1 MSFTASFRQMKDGT
15 RADYEMLAALE
26 HEYALAL
33 PERILASLKK
43 LDGGLQG
50 YPVSRYTH
58 SLQSATRALRDGADD
73 ELVVAALLH
82 DIGDDLSPYN
92 HAAIAAA
99 ILRPYV
105 RAEVTWIVEQHAL
118 FQSYSSAHH
127 HDRSR
132 NGRDRY
138 KDHPWFEACVNF
150 CERWDQASFDPEYP
164 TEPLERF
171 EPLVRAIFTRPAHDV
186 IFVGPAGA

>member
-118 FQSYSSAHH
+118 FQSYYYAHH

>member
-1 MSFTASFRQMKDGT
+1 MSRTVSFRRMQDGT
-15 RADYEMLAALE
+15 AADYALLADLE
-26 HEYALAL
+26 RDYARAL
-33 PERILASLKK
+33 PERILASLRR
-43 LDGGLQG
+43 LDDGLQG

-73 ELVVAALLH
+73 ELVVAALVH

-105 RAEVTWIVEQHAL
+105 RAEVTWIVEKHAL
-118 FQSYSSAHH
+118 FQSYYYAHH
-127 HDRSR
+127 QGRDR

-138 KDHPWFEACVNF
+138 RDHRWFDACVNF
-150 CERWDQASFDPEYP
+150 CERWDQASFDPEDP

-186 IFVGPAGA
+186 IFVGTDSA

>member
-1 MSFTASFRQMKDGT
+1 MSTIVSFRQMKDGT

-26 HEYALAL
+26 REYARAL
-33 PERILASLKK
+33 PERILASLMK
-43 LDGGLQG
+43 LDDGLQG

-58 SLQSATRALRDGADD
+58 SLQCATRALRDGADD
-73 ELVVAALLH
+73 ELVVAALVH

-105 RAEVTWIVEQHAL
+105 RAEVTWIVEKHAL
-118 FQSYSSAHH
+118 FQSHYYAHH
-127 HDRSR
+127 HDRDR
-132 NGRDRY
+132 NGRDRFRG
-138 KDHPWFEACVNF
+138 HEWFDACLNF
-150 CERWDQASFDPEYP
+150 CERWDQASFDPQYP

-171 EPLVRAIFTRPAHDV
+171 EPMVRAIFTRPAHDM
-186 IFVGPAGA
+186 IFVGAAGA